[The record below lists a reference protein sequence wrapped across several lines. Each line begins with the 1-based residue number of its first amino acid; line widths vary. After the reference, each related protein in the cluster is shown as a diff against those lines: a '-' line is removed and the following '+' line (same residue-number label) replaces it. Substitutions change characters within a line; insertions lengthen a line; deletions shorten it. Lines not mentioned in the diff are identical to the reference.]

1 MGELLINTRIASDL
15 VGATPMDRPEWTT
28 VDKNGEIFWT
38 LTNNSRRTVADAV
51 NPEAPN
57 SNGHIIRTY
66 DDGDSAFTWDIYIIA
81 SDTIDGETA
90 FSSPDAA
97 WADEQGRLF
106 IGTDGGQPQG
116 LQDQLTVFDTTAEL
130 AEGEIPQP
138 KRLLVGVNSDEITGF
153 TVTPDRRTAFVN
165 IQHPGNGD
173 PLSTNFPAA
182 TDGVTIPRDCTLVIT
197 RKDGGIIGS

>member
-1 MGELLINTRIASDL
+1 
-15 VGATPMDRPEWTT
+15 MDRPEWTT
-28 VDKNGEIFWT
+28 VGKNGEIFWT
-38 LTNNSRRTVADAV
+38 LTNNSRRTVADAA

-153 TVTPDRRTAFVN
+153 TVTQDRRTAFVN

-173 PLSTNFPAA
+173 PLSRNFPAA

-197 RKDGGIIGS
+197 RKDGGISGS